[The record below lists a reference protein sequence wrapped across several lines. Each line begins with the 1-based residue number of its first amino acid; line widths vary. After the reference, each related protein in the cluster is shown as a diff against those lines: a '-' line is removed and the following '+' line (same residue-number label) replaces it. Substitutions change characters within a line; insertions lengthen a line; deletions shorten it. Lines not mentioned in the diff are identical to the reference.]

1 MKILRD
7 PKDITDKDA
16 FIFSFGMAII
26 LTLAVIGV
34 MSIIGYNLEAF
45 AEEPNMTPELYGQM
59 TNGTVQFEDTPIRIY
74 TETEKGNM
82 IRYNEATRSSQLH
95 TELQQALRAECDDDG
110 RCEYL
115 WEYPNYVFRDGKV
128 MKLVSEFGIYE
139 IDEEK
144 TKIMLDGI
152 IEENK
157 LNGLIVKDDNRIVM
171 ENYPDGCGRG
181 THYVNKT
188 NSCELDD
195 TWDSFAVLY
204 DGDILG
210 ELSLYHLIGIIA
222 IAFVII
228 AIITYYDQKERKLK
242 VKNEDGE

>member
-1 MKILRD
+1 MNPQNPYPSTRYYL
-7 PKDITDKDA
+7 T
-16 FIFSFGMAII
+16 SF
-26 LTLAVIGV
+26 
-34 MSIIGYNLEAF
+34 SIIAVLLIGSFSLLSVYAQ
-45 AEEPNMTPELYGQM
+45 EPNMTPELYGQM

-144 TKIMLDGI
+144 QK
-152 IEENK
+152 
-157 LNGLIVKDDNRIVM
+157 
-171 ENYPDGCGRG
+171 
-181 THYVNKT
+181 
-188 NSCELDD
+188 SC
-195 TWDSFAVLY
+195 
-204 DGDILG
+204 
-210 ELSLYHLIGIIA
+210 
-222 IAFVII
+222 
-228 AIITYYDQKERKLK
+228 
-242 VKNEDGE
+242 